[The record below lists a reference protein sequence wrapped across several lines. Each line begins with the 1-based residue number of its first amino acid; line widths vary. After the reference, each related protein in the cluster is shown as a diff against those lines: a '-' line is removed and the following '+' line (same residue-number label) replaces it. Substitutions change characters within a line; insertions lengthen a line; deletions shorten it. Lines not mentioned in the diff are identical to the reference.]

1 MTNTITV
8 SPTNKA
14 CGAEVTGIDI
24 SKPLSQVEVQEIRE
38 AWLKHHVL
46 AFPDQRLSN
55 EQFERFALYFG
66 EDSFFGHIPGSDHIA
81 TVIREVDDTS
91 PIFAQV
97 WHTDWSFQEFPP
109 SATFLYSLDIPPE
122 GGDTLFANQHDAF
135 AKMPAD
141 LRIKLEGK
149 IAIHSA
155 KFGYAPKTDTYATRE
170 GMGSMNIRPSDNAY
184 KQQSHPLIRNH
195 PETG

>member
-55 EQFERFALYFG
+55 EQFERLH
-66 EDSFFGHIPGSDHIA
+66 SILVNLVR
-81 TVIREVDDTS
+81 TVFW
-91 PIFAQV
+91 P
-97 WHTDWSFQEFPP
+97 
-109 SATFLYSLDIPPE
+109 Y
-122 GGDTLFANQHDAF
+122 
-135 AKMPAD
+135 
-141 LRIKLEGK
+141 
-149 IAIHSA
+149 
-155 KFGYAPKTDTYATRE
+155 TRE
-170 GMGSMNIRPSDNAY
+170 RSYSYCHSRS
-184 KQQSHPLIRNH
+184 R
-195 PETG
+195 